1 MSIELNWVDYGFLI
15 IFLLSTIFGLV
26 RGFIRGVVSFIFL
39 IAAVYLAV
47 KYSPQLAAHF
57 AGSAAREQTIS
68 YLLLAGM
75 FLLIFIV
82 TILIGGLVSY
92 FLNMAFQF
100 GGLGFI
106 NSLLGALFGIV
117 RAVLITIAIIYL
129 VELTPTARH
138 PMWQGST
145 IVRYFQPMADW
156 LGKNSSSALGA
167 LKGKNGHLLNR

>member
-15 IFLLSTIFGLV
+15 IVLLSIIFGLF
-26 RGFIRGVVSFIFL
+26 RGFIRGVVSLIFL
-39 IAAVYLAV
+39 LAAVYLAV

-57 AGSAAREQTIS
+57 AGNAAREHTIS

-82 TILIGGLVSY
+82 TIVIGGLVGY
-92 FLNMAFQF
+92 FLNLAFQF

-117 RAVLITIAIIYL
+117 RGALIIIAIIYL
-129 VELTPTARH
+129 VQLTPTAKERI
-138 PMWQGST
+138 WQEST
-145 IVRYFQPMADW
+145 LVKYFQPAVDW
-156 LGKNSSSALGA
+156 LENNSSSVLET
-167 LKGKNGHLLNR
+167 LKNNHKHLLKH